1 LFKDPHAK
9 IKSLPLA
16 ETKIFK
22 NISYRRAGKD
32 QRVKSNKE
40 MVKKVKNWMFLND
53 QTIFKPTSIKYP
65 QVDSF
70 QTNPEIPTKQSTD
83 NDGDADTTDNTDN
96 DNGTDNDTD
105 IKQNNTPDC
114 KNTNTASCS
123 VNPSETTQK
132 RIQPNSGN
140 DSPKKQKT
148 GKGTDKDGANL
159 RHIITLADSS
169 DDDTTMKDGGIGDP
183 IEIISSDAMS
193 DTSDDASSEDEL
205 GESDE
210 SDELDDSSSDESM
223 SSTIDTT
230 PIPESNT
237 TSKPAQSAT
246 SKDDGDVV
254 MAEKEESAI
263 KIIEESGK
271 SANEAVVNGKSV
283 NKTIERKSVNKAIE
297 RKSVNKSIERISV
310 NKTIE
315 GISVKDTMEVDM
327 VKSTRPQS
335 ALAQSLRAFQ
345 MELDQLHADFVRR
358 ISQN

>member
-1 LFKDPHAK
+1 LFKDPHVK

-16 ETKIFK
+16 EAKFFN
-22 NISYRRAGKD
+22 NISYRRASKY
-32 QRVKSNKE
+32 QRVNSNKE
-40 MVKKVKNWMFLND
+40 MVRKVKNWMFLND
-53 QTIFKPTSIKYP
+53 QTIFKPISIKYP

-83 NDGDADTTDNTDN
+83 KDSDSDSTADSTDNEN
-96 DNGTDNDTD
+96 ENNNDT
-105 IKQNNTPDC
+105 KQNNTPDC
-114 KNTNTASCS
+114 KNTNIASCS

-140 DSPKKQKT
+140 GSPKKQKT
-148 GKGTDKDGANL
+148 GKGNDKDRANL
-159 RHIITLADSS
+159 RHIITLDYSS
-169 DDDTTMKDGGIGDP
+169 DDDTTMKDGGIDDP

-205 GESDE
+205 GEADESDK
-210 SDELDDSSSDESM
+210 SDELDELDNSSSDESM

-237 TSKPAQSAT
+237 TSKPALNAPP
-246 SKDDGDVV
+246 KDDGDVV
-254 MAEKEESAI
+254 MAEKEDSAI

-283 NKTIERKSVNKAIE
+283 NKTL
-297 RKSVNKSIERISV
+297 ERISV
-310 NKTIE
+310 NKTLE
-315 GISVKDTMEVDM
+315 RISVKDTMEIDM

-335 ALAQSLRAFQ
+335 ALAQSLSAFQ
-345 MELDQLHADFVRR
+345 MELDQLHAEFVRR